1 MHLLRSL
8 GIVESR
14 SVGHHASTPWC
25 LAAQFAPE
33 TLSKFKTL
41 CKEQD
46 KAYTKVLERLAVLYI
61 ETNGAVLNAAPAPS
75 GQSGNKRQVT
85 VESLQNK
92 LEDLLKRIEV
102 IEKKEVKTL
111 YELDRVHK
119 ELALL
124 KSGLVA
130 PEN

>member
-1 MHLLRSL
+1 MPQRP
-8 GIVESR
+8 G
-14 SVGHHASTPWC
+14 AF
-25 LAAQFAPE
+25 AAQFAPE
-33 TLSKFKTL
+33 TLSRFKTL

-46 KAYTKVLERLAVLYI
+46 KAYTKVLERLAVMYI
-61 ETNGAVLNAAPAPS
+61 ETNGAVLNAAPAPA

-92 LEDLLKRIEV
+92 LLEDLLKRIEV